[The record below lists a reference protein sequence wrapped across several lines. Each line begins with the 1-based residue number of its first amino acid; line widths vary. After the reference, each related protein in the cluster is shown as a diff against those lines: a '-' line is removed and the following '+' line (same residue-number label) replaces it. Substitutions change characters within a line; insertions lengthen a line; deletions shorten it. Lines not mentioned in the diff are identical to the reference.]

1 MRDKPAH
8 VPRFFVDAELRAG
21 ARVALGGD
29 ASHHA
34 ARVLR
39 LAAGDP
45 VTLFDGRGGEYAAAV
60 ADVRRGG
67 VLVTVGESRHTEVE
81 SPIAVTVVQGLSST
95 EHMDTTLQKS
105 VELGAAVI
113 QPVLTEKSVV
123 RLTPERAQAKVAHW
137 RRITVAACEQCGR
150 NRVPEVRAAVA
161 LREYCARPDPASLRL
176 LLSAQSSARLRD
188 ALAPAADTIAIAAGP
203 EAGFSAAEE
212 AMLVAAGFRPVRLGP
227 RVLRTET
234 AAPAA
239 LAALNALIGD
249 F

>member
-21 ARVALGGD
+21 ARVALGAD

-39 LAAGDP
+39 LAPGDA
-45 VTLFDGRGGEYAAAV
+45 VTLFDGRGGEHAAEV
-60 ADVRRGG
+60 ADVRRGE
-67 VLVTVGESRHTEVE
+67 VLVAVGDPRATEVE

-95 EHMDTTLQKS
+95 EHMDLTLQKS

-123 RLTPERAQAKVAHW
+123 RLSAERAQAKVAHW
-137 RRITVAACEQCGR
+137 RRIAVAACEQCGR
-150 NRVPEVRAAVA
+150 NRLPEVRAAVA

-176 LLSAQSSARLRD
+176 LLSAQAGARLRD
-188 ALAPAADTIAIAAGP
+188 ALAPAPSSVAIAAGP

-227 RVLRTET
+227 RGLRTET